1 MCVRFVRGDGTGRE
15 GVVKSL
21 AWRPL
26 REERLAEGARVEAQ
40 RDRVEAHAAQLAACA
55 RGRAV
60 GGVRAASCY
69 MLPSA
74 CCMPQASRVMLHASS
89 VKRHASSA
97 LPTRSREPFRQSAS
111 ESVTCTREYS
121 YDRRVSRT
129 TVGGVR
135 AAKLWLTPG
144 AGGDV
149 GVKEAAGSVSPTTT
163 SARCR

>member
-74 CCMPQASRVMLHASS
+74 CYMLHA
-89 VKRHASSA
+89 R
-97 LPTRSREPFRQSAS
+97 PQSQNQ
-111 ESVTCTREYS
+111 V
-121 YDRRVSRT
+121 RVI
-129 TVGGVR
+129 
-135 AAKLWLTPG
+135 
-144 AGGDV
+144 
-149 GVKEAAGSVSPTTT
+149 TTT
-163 SARCR
+163 PLSLPAC